1 MLTKNFNTLVFVILF
16 FFSQQELLSQEGYEI
31 INDSSYIFNIHPN
44 LPSLIGKFSIFEAK
58 EDNDPTNIYRI
69 SLYDLK
75 DSSLS
80 QEIID
85 TSDYFNFN
93 ADIIFSDFNFDSFK
107 DISLVV
113 FRDTRGQAL
122 YDYWIFNPQ
131 TNLYELNYEFSGLLD
146 CYVTLDSL
154 TKTIISECRGGC
166 GGLCFHNSIYKVEKN
181 KLLLIEE
188 NFTEQEI
195 FDDRS
200 RIKVITKKMIGG
212 KMQITDIQFI
222 DEE

>member
-1 MLTKNFNTLVFVILF
+1 MLTKSFNTLAFIILF
-16 FFSQQELLSQEGYEI
+16 FFSQKELLSQEGYEI
-31 INDSSYIFNIHPN
+31 IYDSSYIFNIHPN
-44 LPSLIGKFSIFEAK
+44 LPSMIGRFCIFEAK

-69 SLYDLK
+69 SLYYLK
-75 DSSLS
+75 DSSLF

-93 ADIIFSDFNFDSFK
+93 EDIIFSDFNFDGFQ

-113 FRDTRGQAL
+113 FRDMRGQAL
-122 YDYWIFNPQ
+122 YDYWIFNPIK
-131 TNLYELNYEFSGLLD
+131 NLYELNYEYSGLLD

-166 GGLCFHNSIYKVEKN
+166 GGLCFHNSIYRVEQN
-181 KLLLIEE
+181 QLILIEE
-188 NFTEQEI
+188 IFTEQEI
-195 FDDRS
+195 INDRS
-200 RIKVITKKMIGG
+200 RIKIITRKLINGEME
-212 KMQITDIQFI
+212 ITDIQFI